1 MLKMQAARTRVGNS
15 ALAAGLLAA
24 IWLLSGGVPPLAA
37 SSSEQ
42 SLRTRVEQLYGAL
55 QQGNW
60 GQVEKY
66 LTKESRP
73 IFRYQEK
80 KPVAGYQIESIKLD
94 PSGNTAAVVVMVP
107 TILPIAPQPILKAQ
121 KSRWRRLRGV
131 WYCEFSKPD
140 PQALQSAFTTPSHP
154 QAPPPHLRLG
164 SQDLKFQSF
173 WVSLGETYGSE
184 VKVARFPFTN
194 VSNHNVSLA
203 EVQISCDCLRLK
215 TQQKEFKPGEA
226 GVLEFEFDPS
236 SLQSDRVQAL
246 TLGVMVTTQ
255 PENAVTKLTMGTS
268 LVPGS
273 EKPAEP

>member
-37 SSSEQ
+37 SSSEE
-42 SLRTRVEQLYGAL
+42 SLRTRVEQFYAAL

-60 GQVEKY
+60 AQAEKC

-73 IFRYQEK
+73 IFRNQEK
-80 KPVAGYQIESIKLD
+80 KPVAGYQIDSIKLD
-94 PSGNTAAVVVMVP
+94 PSGNTATVVVTVP

-121 KSRWRRLRGV
+121 KTQWRLLRGV

-140 PQALQSAFTTPSHP
+140 PQALQAAFATSS
-154 QAPPPHLRLG
+154 QQKAPLPRLHIG

-173 WVSLGETYGSE
+173 WVSVGETYGSE
-184 VKVARFPFTN
+184 RKVARFPFTN
-194 VSNHNVSLA
+194 ISKHNVTLA

-236 SLQSDRVQAL
+236 SLQRDMVQAL
-246 TLGVMVTTQ
+246 TLGVVVTTQ
-255 PENAVTKLTMGTS
+255 PENAVTRLAIGTS
-268 LVPGS
+268 LIPGS
-273 EKPAEP
+273 RPAEP